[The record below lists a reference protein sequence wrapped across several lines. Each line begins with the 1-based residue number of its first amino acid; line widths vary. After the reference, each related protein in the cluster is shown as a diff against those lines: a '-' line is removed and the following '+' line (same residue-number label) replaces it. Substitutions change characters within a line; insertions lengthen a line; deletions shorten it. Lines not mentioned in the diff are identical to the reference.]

1 MLISFLS
8 VTGVKIF
15 ISWIK
20 KTWEERKHLQAS
32 VCFQQVT
39 SEASLLPHLLLP
51 TWIVLLGLSATSFL
65 VTLCCT
71 WVPIHGSLALHRRLK
86 IYMYIYISQRF
97 CILSPDLYLRIKGE
111 IYLLWVMG
119 IEELG
124 TFHWQ
129 RDLAKIVLVDFEFIW
144 LILSPLVKWNYFCLG
159 NTTSCFLC
167 HFSSD

>member
-39 SEASLLPHLLLP
+39 SEGSLLPHLLLP
-51 TWIVLLGLSATSFL
+51 TQIVLLGLSAMNFL
-65 VTLCCT
+65 VTVCCT
-71 WVPIHGSLALHRRLK
+71 WVPIHSSLALHRLK
-86 IYMYIYISQRF
+86 IYIYQSKVLYSQPRS
-97 CILSPDLYLRIKGE
+97 LSKNKRRNLSL
-111 IYLLWVMG
+111 VSHG

-129 RDLAKIVLVDFEFIW
+129 GDLAKIVLVDFEFIW

-159 NTTSCFLC
+159 NKTSCFLC

>member
-39 SEASLLPHLLLP
+39 SEGSLLPHLLLP

-86 IYMYIYISQRF
+86 IYMYIYQSKVLYSQPRSLSKNKRGNLSLMSHGHWEAGNISLAER
-97 CILSPDLYLRIKGE
+97 LGKNSPGGFWVYLTNSFTTCQMK
-111 IYLLWVMG
+111 LL
-119 IEELG
+119 L
-124 TFHWQ
+124 F
-129 RDLAKIVLVDFEFIW
+129 R
-144 LILSPLVKWNYFCLG
+144 
-159 NTTSCFLC
+159 
-167 HFSSD
+167 